1 VKGGGFMATSSIT
14 KQIVINDKETME
26 RFLEIRKSDK
36 AKSLEDSKSDQYE
49 QGKALSKR
57 FSFR

>member
-1 VKGGGFMATSSIT
+1 MATSSIT